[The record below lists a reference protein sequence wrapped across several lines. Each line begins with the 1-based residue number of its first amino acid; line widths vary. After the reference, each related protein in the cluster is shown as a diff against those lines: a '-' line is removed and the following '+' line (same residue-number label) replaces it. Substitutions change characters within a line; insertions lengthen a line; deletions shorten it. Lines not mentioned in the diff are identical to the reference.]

1 MKKRVRKKDNKK
13 KRGSLIVGLINFV
26 KFLAL
31 MLPLVI
37 FIVVTTWLYPAPN
50 SGFLALGILGCFV
63 LGLGFVNIAGMLDEM
78 YLGHLTTAILL
89 LIGAGF
95 VAISSVILYVPQIY
109 SQLNEKYITFYFV
122 IWTFLALSA
131 IYYGFFRGAVGLH
144 LQEKGLSKGRIKKA
158 KTGCRNYWW
167 YEDLHQKTDLRWIYK
182 VNMAYTIL
190 FLCALVLQICVG
202 WWKAVFPF
210 TAGLTCALLALNVP
224 MYSLIVSTRC
234 LARTDKR
241 KLSELEWMTGFLLL
255 IAAFVGVILLLAKLK

>member
-109 SQLNEKYITFYFV
+109 SQLND
-122 IWTFLALSA
+122 FLLCYLDIPCPLS
-131 IYYGFFRGAVGLH
+131 H
-144 LQEKGLSKGRIKKA
+144 LLWLFPW
-158 KTGCRNYWW
+158 GCRTPFAGKRTQQRQNK
-167 YEDLHQKTDLRWIYK
+167 ESKNGLPQL
-182 VNMAYTIL
+182 
-190 FLCALVLQICVG
+190 LVV
-202 WWKAVFPF
+202 
-210 TAGLTCALLALNVP
+210 
-224 MYSLIVSTRC
+224 
-234 LARTDKR
+234 
-241 KLSELEWMTGFLLL
+241 
-255 IAAFVGVILLLAKLK
+255 